1 MDETPEQKYN
11 RMADAVQQ
19 SILRNYPNPNREG
32 CPGEAALREVT
43 SRPEIRKD
51 ELWRHIT
58 HCSPC
63 YAEFLRYRDEKHQ
76 ESARRVRT
84 RRGFLVAASLTVATL
99 GGVSYVYL
107 RDGQT
112 YQVNWDLESQK
123 TFRGLDE
130 DRMEGPSGPPL
141 SAPAAPLHIRLTM
154 PKGSPVG
161 DYEVQFWKSTDQPP
175 LFSRSVQVSPD
186 QSIVT
191 LDADLRGRAP
201 GPYTLGVRAK
211 GSSGWKYFPVVV
223 TGT

>member
-32 CPGEAALREVT
+32 CPGEAAVREVA
-43 SRPEIRKD
+43 SRTAVRKD

-63 YAEFLRYRDEKHQ
+63 YAEFLKYRDAERYDT
-76 ESARRVRT
+76 ARRVRS
-84 RRGFLVAASLTVATL
+84 RRSFLVAASLTVATV

-107 RDGQT
+107 RQGQT
-112 YQVNWDLESQK
+112 YQVNWDLESQR

-141 SAPAAPLHIRLTM
+141 SAPAAPLHINLTM
-154 PKGSPVG
+154 PKGSPAG
-161 DYEVQFWKSTDQPP
+161 EYEIKFWKSVDQPSA
-175 LFSRSVQVSPD
+175 FSRSIRVLPN
-186 QSIVT
+186 QSTVT
-191 LDADLRGRAP
+191 FDADLSGRSP
-201 GPYTLGVRAK
+201 GPYTLGVRSK
-211 GSSGWKYFPVVV
+211 GTPDWKYFPVIV
-223 TGT
+223 TGS